1 MPQYWL
7 KPLGV
12 TQPHAPMP
20 NAWTTG
26 ADLDDFA
33 LITGPATQRQ
43 PPQMGRGDLVLF
55 HAVIHVRLFA
65 AAEILDNPQWKRH
78 PRWEF
83 RWPWV
88 YPCRVDVW
96 VPLIDDGPRTTEI
109 APKRAVGRLQ
119 AGADFAKLT
128 PAEYQQLLDELLAR
142 PSVQVR
148 RAAVP

>member
-12 TQPHAPMP
+12 TEPHAPMP
-20 NAWTTG
+20 NDWTRD
-26 ADLDDFA
+26 ADLDRFD
-33 LITGPATQRQ
+33 LITGPATHRK

-78 PRWEF
+78 PVWEL

-96 VPLIDDGPRTTEI
+96 VPLIEDGPRTTEI
-109 APKRAVGRLQ
+109 APKKVIGRLQ
-119 AGADFAKLT
+119 TGADFAKLT
-128 PAEYQQLLDELLAR
+128 LPEYEALLDELRAR
-142 PSVQVR
+142 PTVQDR
-148 RAAVP
+148 